1 MPQPDL
7 RGVCPHCGHHPLSFY
22 FAPHERSSVLAWRED
37 GTPERVAMV
46 VNDYERPTREVS
58 PGEVEAS
65 ERAMEEA
72 RGGATL
78 HCTSC
83 ARWFERAE
91 IQARETDVS

>member
-1 MPQPDL
+1 MNKPDL
-7 RGVCPHCGHHPLSFY
+7 QGVCPECGHSTLSFY
-22 FAPHERSSVLAWRED
+22 FAPQERSCVLEWRED

-65 ERAMEEA
+65 ERAMEET

-83 ARWFERAE
+83 THWFKRAE
-91 IQARETDVS
+91 IQKEDR